1 VSTAYLIGKPVQHSM
16 SPAMHNAAF
25 AALGLPHRYTAVEV
39 DEADLRATIG
49 RWRTEDTL
57 GGNVT
62 IPHKEAVLRMMDE
75 VDDEAR
81 AIGAVNTV
89 IRRGSRLVG
98 ANTDAYGFARSI
110 EGVASGGTVLV
121 LGAGGAARACVRV
134 LLQRGDTVL
143 VANRSAARAEALAR
157 AIEVDGRRPSVVPWP
172 PRGRSLGVETVVNAT
187 PLGLHGEDPLED
199 VELPANVV
207 DIVPTAAETPL
218 VKRARSR
225 EHGAVVDGLA
235 MLLHQAARAFGLWT
249 GVEAPLAVMRAA
261 LPRSV

>member
-25 AALGLPHRYTAVEV
+25 AALGLPHRYEAVEV
-39 DEADLRATIG
+39 DEADLRATIE
-49 RWRTEDTL
+49 RWRSEDVL

-81 AIGAVNTV
+81 AIGAVNTI

-110 EGVASGGTVLV
+110 EGVPAGGTVLV
-121 LGAGGAARACVRV
+121 LGAGGAARACARV
-134 LLQRGDTVL
+134 LLQRRDTVL

-157 AIEVDGRRPSVVPWP
+157 TIEVDGRRPRVVPWP
-172 PRGRSLGVETVVNAT
+172 PRGRSLGIETVVNAT
-187 PLGLHGEDPLED
+187 PLGLHGEDPLEA
-199 VELPANVV
+199 VELPTNVV
-207 DIVPTAAETPL
+207 DIVPTAEETPL

-225 EHGAVVDGLA
+225 EHGVVVDGLA

-261 LPRSV
+261 LPRPV